1 MSDSSARD
9 GDNAYLIIRQG
20 GKWTDVL
27 RLLPGKAFVIGR
39 SSQSQVVIR
48 SDQCSR
54 AHAELQHIKEQW
66 IVRDLGSRNGTVVN
80 GETIKTPAKL
90 REQDVISVAGYQM
103 TFVRQVADA
112 FSSDAAPLPPQNRGQ
127 PTELADT
134 QVRVNPADSL
144 SNAEL
149 ETLRQAT
156 NSQPSQPLVAAA
168 DGQRSQNDRAQNDR
182 AQNDRAQNDR
192 AQNDRAQILDRRRRS
207 AILEPGDLELSRS
220 AMAASSEASLLRTA
234 FALARGE
241 APEQVSQIALE
252 ALNRA
257 SGTAAGAVL
266 VATKKQQAASSA
278 FNGLTALATSSRPG
292 HSYRS
297 LSEKL
302 ASTVLTS
309 GEAILARNIEDDLAL
324 ASRDS
329 QGELSTTSALCAP
342 IVISQKVVGLLHIY
356 SSKDEPELT
365 SQHLELALAIAAN
378 LALALEHLWR
388 ERQLKTN
395 LRRSEQQLAKLRE
408 QLGEQVF
415 IVGESEPILEIQR
428 QVARAAPTAATVLVR
443 GESGVGKE
451 LIAAAI
457 HHASPR
463 RNGPFVCLNCAA
475 LSPSL
480 LESELF
486 GHEKGA
492 FTGATERKIGKFEAA
507 DGGTL
512 MLDEIGEMSP
522 EIQSKFLRV
531 LEGQAFERV
540 GGNTAIR
547 VDVRVVAATNRD
559 LEVAVREGKF
569 RSDLYFRL
577 NVVELRVP
585 PLRERGSDVLL
596 LAEHFLTRFRS
607 EMGRRLDAFSQT
619 AKQKLMA
626 YHWPGNIRE
635 LKNAV
640 ERAVVLC
647 PGPKIEADDLLLSNL
662 TVPGQP
668 SHSQPSQSPVSSEGA
683 QSAQPLTANS
693 SPPASTAALYDDDGN
708 PLTLALLER
717 QHIERVLQHTAGN
730 KSQAARLLGIERST
744 LDRKIKRFESE

>member
-1 MSDSSARD
+1 MKLSDSSVRD

-54 AHAELQHIKEQW
+54 AHAELQHAKGEW

-112 FSSDAAPLPPQNRGQ
+112 FSSDSSPLPPRSSGL

-144 SNAEL
+144 SDVEL
-149 ETLRQAT
+149 ETLRRAAH
-156 NSQPSQPLVAAA
+156 NPPPGQPLTPPT
-168 DGQRSQNDRAQNDR
+168 DGERAQHE
-182 AQNDRAQNDR
+182 
-192 AQNDRAQILDRRRRS
+192 RAQIMERRRRS
-207 AILEPGDLELSRS
+207 AILEPGELDLSRT
-220 AMAASSEASLLRTA
+220 AMASSSEASLLRTA

-241 APEQVSQIALE
+241 SPEQVAQIALE

-278 FNGLTALATSSRPG
+278 FNGLTALATTSRPG

-342 IVISQKVVGLLHIY
+342 IVINQKVVGLLHVY

-365 SQHLELALAIAAN
+365 GQHLELALAIAAN

-451 LIAAAI
+451 LIAAAL

-540 GGNTAIR
+540 GGNAAIR

-559 LEVAVREGKF
+559 LEEAVREGKF

-585 PLRERGSDVLL
+585 PLRERGADVLL
-596 LAEHFLTRFRS
+596 LAEHFLSRFRS
-607 EMGRRLDAFSQT
+607 EMGRRLDAFSQS
-619 AKQKLMA
+619 AKQKLLA

-647 PGPKIEADDLLLSNL
+647 PGPNIEADDLLLSNL
-662 TVPGQP
+662 SVPGQP
-668 SHSQPSQSPVSSEGA
+668 SHHQPSHHQPSHHQPSQSPGSSEGA
-683 QSAQPLTANS
+683 QSAQSLTANS
-693 SPPASTAALYDDDGN
+693 SPPASTGALYDDDGN
-708 PLTLALLER
+708 PLALALLER
-717 QHIERVLQHTAGN
+717 QHIERVLQHTSGN
-730 KSQAARLLGIERST
+730 KSQAARILGIERST